1 MFLSKFD
8 LITPPIGFHF
18 RGKGSH
24 SSIISGIITLLA
36 YLIII
41 YFAVRYSLEY
51 LKKKKPTAYYVNRH
65 IEDAGIYKINS
76 TSFFHY
82 FFLKAKRNREII
94 DFDFD
99 SFRIIGFNT
108 KSYQAFLNSNPLK
121 YENTNHWIY
130 GKCDIN
136 TDGKDIKD
144 LIEIGEFSK
153 SACIKKYYN
162 YKKKVYYDIND
173 TNFVA
178 PEISHGMSN
187 DNYSFYSLIIEKCK
201 DDDLRKLSGLG
212 ACKNN
217 DTIDSIIKSSII
229 NLKILDNYPD
239 VLNYNHPFKEY
250 FYSMNS
256 MLYTDSFIS
265 HDISFNPANLKTNY
279 GIVFDR
285 SRIKYAYM
293 FDEILRVINDQE
305 YDLVDDEGKKLYDE
319 NGKEIKRSSGFIATF
334 GIYMGNRLQ
343 HYERT
348 YQKLQDLLSK
358 IGGFGKTT
366 FLIAS
371 TINIIF
377 FKYITLLDT
386 EDFVLSLNRN
396 LNNMNDETMSNA
408 WEKDD
413 PKEKNHV
420 IYKIKNPNLYGNDL
434 KNKYL
439 DQTFRGNEI
448 SKIKQIDKDNNKKKI
463 TNIKDGPKMNNSE
476 VNSAIPN
483 SVESLYQPR
492 GLLNIPNKKI
502 NFYWLQYIWYMICCG
517 TSNKNITY
525 YENFRQRI
533 LSEENII
540 VSHYNLYKLISL
552 LSLDNCDELILDKK
566 YITIF

>member
-1 MFLSKFD
+1 
-8 LITPPIGFHF
+8 
-18 RGKGSH
+18 
-24 SSIISGIITLLA
+24 
-36 YLIII
+36 
-41 YFAVRYSLEY
+41 
-51 LKKKKPTAYYVNRH
+51 
-65 IEDAGIYKINS
+65 
-76 TSFFHY
+76 
-82 FFLKAKRNREII
+82 
-94 DFDFD
+94 
-99 SFRIIGFNT
+99 
-108 KSYQAFLNSNPLK
+108 
-121 YENTNHWIY
+121 
-130 GKCDIN
+130 
-136 TDGKDIKD
+136 
-144 LIEIGEFSK
+144 
-153 SACIKKYYN
+153 
-162 YKKKVYYDIND
+162 
-173 TNFVA
+173 
-178 PEISHGMSN
+178 MSN
-187 DNYSFYSLIIEKCK
+187 DNYSFYSVIIEKCK
-201 DDDLRKLSGLG
+201 DDNLRKLAGLG

-217 DTIDSIIKSSII
+217 DTIDSIIKSSFI

-239 VLNYNHPFKEY
+239 VLNYNHPFKKY

-256 MLYTDSFIS
+256 MLYTDSFIN

-293 FDEILRVINDQE
+293 FDEILRVINDEE
-305 YDLVDDEGKKLYDE
+305 YSLQDEEGKNLYDE

-371 TINIIF
+371 TINTIF

-386 EDFVLSLNRN
+386 EDIVLSLNRN
-396 LNNMNDETMSNA
+396 LNNMNDETMSNVLQ
-408 WEKDD
+408 KDD
-413 PKEKNHV
+413 PKENSHV
-420 IYKIKNPNLYGNDL
+420 IYKINNPNLYGNDL

-439 DQTFRGNEI
+439 DQTFKRNEI
-448 SKIKQIDKDNNKKKI
+448 SKIKQIDKDNNKKNI

-476 VNSAIPN
+476 VNSIIPN
-483 SVESLYQPR
+483 TIESSYQPK
-492 GLLNIPNKKI
+492 GLLKIPNKKM

-552 LSLDNCDELILDKK
+552 LSLDNCDEMILDKK
-566 YITIF
+566 YIQIF

>member
-8 LITPPIGFHF
+8 LITPPIGFYF

-24 SSIISGIITLLA
+24 SSIVSGIITLLA

-41 YFAVRYSLEY
+41 YFAFRYSLDY
-51 LKKKKPTAYYVNRH
+51 VKKKKPTAYYVNRH
-65 IEDAGIYKINS
+65 IEDAGIYTINS
-76 TSFFHY
+76 TSFLHY
-82 FFLKAKRNREII
+82 LFLKTKRNREII

-99 SFRIIGFNT
+99 SFRIIGF
-108 KSYQAFLNSNPLK
+108 KSKDYKAFLNSNPLK
-121 YENTNHWIY
+121 YEDTDHWIY
-130 GKCDIN
+130 GKCNID

-162 YKKKVYYDIND
+162 HKNKTYFGAND
-173 TNFVA
+173 KNFVP
-178 PEISHGMSN
+178 PELSHGMSN
-187 DNYSFYSLIIEKCK
+187 DNYSFYTFIIEKCK

-217 DTIDSIIKSSII
+217 DTIDSIIKSSYI

-239 VLNYNHPFKEY
+239 VLNYNHPFKKY

-265 HDISFNPANLKTNY
+265 HDISFNPAFLKTNY

-285 SRIKYAYM
+285 SKIKYAYL
-293 FDEILRVINDQE
+293 FDEILRVINDEE
-305 YDLVDDEGKKLYDE
+305 YDLVDNEGKKLYDE

-334 GIYMGNRLQ
+334 EIFMGNRLQ

-396 LNNMNDETMSNA
+396 LNNMNDETMCNVIQ
-408 WEKDD
+408 KDD
-413 PKEKNHV
+413 LKENNHI

-434 KNKYL
+434 KISIWIKY
-439 DQTFRGNEI
+439 F
-448 SKIKQIDKDNNKKKI
+448 K
-463 TNIKDGPKMNNSE
+463 
-476 VNSAIPN
+476 
-483 SVESLYQPR
+483 
-492 GLLNIPNKKI
+492 
-502 NFYWLQYIWYMICCG
+502 
-517 TSNKNITY
+517 
-525 YENFRQRI
+525 
-533 LSEENII
+533 
-540 VSHYNLYKLISL
+540 
-552 LSLDNCDELILDKK
+552 
-566 YITIF
+566 